1 MIYRLQAANVLPT
14 GLLTN
19 ACLDVRRVVK
29 RSQNYVPTELNLPTV
44 RNSSRSNSK
53 EIDALVAGSDVD
65 LVPVTQRLRAAVPNL
80 DFCFCLQRRKQA
92 FFYRSWMSQSVSQS
106 LCHSS
111 SLFWEHLL
119 KAYTD
124 KRKKCDIIRVFGSTT
139 AFPMTRTMRISF
151 ALQYI

>member
-53 EIDALVAGSDVD
+53 EIDALFAGSDVD
-65 LVPVTQRLRAAVPNL
+65 LVPVTQRLRAGPTWTSACAYKEENRTFPTGAG
-80 DFCFCLQRRKQA
+80 CL
-92 FFYRSWMSQSVSQS
+92 S
-106 LCHSS
+106 
-111 SLFWEHLL
+111 
-119 KAYTD
+119 
-124 KRKKCDIIRVFGSTT
+124 
-139 AFPMTRTMRISF
+139 
-151 ALQYI
+151 